1 MEKRVLWYQVWDQI
15 TLLTFQLNA
24 KVIITLHQSSSL
36 PPWWRLKHSVKIS
49 PRFSDLKVGI
59 RELSFS
65 FSRYPTGG
73 LVMQTKNLVYSFL
86 TTMYNTNT
94 HIQSHP
100 HTTHIHTHHTQA
112 SHTHNTASHHIS
124 QHTSHHTRLYIPKI
138 SHFLNTLWD
147 ESITSWACKSI
158 LSLGLMYRE
167 NIHGG
172 NMLWLHS
179 QTHWGSTHNWP
190 SIYTT
195 LHASSLY
202 PEVVTA
208 WEGNEPLTLG
218 RCVKFSSHALY
229 VLPCIVTYFAT

>member
-15 TLLTFQLNA
+15 TSLTFQLNA

-124 QHTSHHTRLYIPKI
+124 QHTSHHTHTPWYTHQGFIQNPGKGGISPPPNFSFPSPKN
-138 SHFLNTLWD
+138 HGL
-147 ESITSWACKSI
+147 ES
-158 LSLGLMYRE
+158 
-167 NIHGG
+167 
-172 NMLWLHS
+172 
-179 QTHWGSTHNWP
+179 
-190 SIYTT
+190 
-195 LHASSLY
+195 
-202 PEVVTA
+202 
-208 WEGNEPLTLG
+208 
-218 RCVKFSSHALY
+218 
-229 VLPCIVTYFAT
+229 